1 MVPSNMKIKI
11 YSKPDCEYCTL
22 AEDLAKAEGLSY
34 EKVNIARDELKELC
48 DGRLDAYP
56 QVFCDGVRVG
66 NYFDFQ
72 EWVEDAVEPM
82 LVPNLDRFTTF
93 PIVHQNLWDL
103 YKRAQHS
110 NWSAEEIDL
119 SVDKD
124 HWDKLTD
131 NERHFIKW
139 VLAFFAG
146 SDGIVFENLNMNF
159 ADEVQYT
166 EARAFYA
173 FQGFNEHVHGETYSR
188 LIDRLITDPKEKHQ
202 LFTAVNSIPS
212 IKQKAEW
219 AMRWFSRD
227 RPFAERLF
235 AFACVEGIFFSGSFC
250 SIFWLKKRGLMPGL
264 SFSNELISRDEGLH
278 LEFAVELFK
287 MLRKKPSA
295 ETIHNI
301 LREAVEIEKG
311 FIIDALPC
319 SLIGMSADKM
329 SQYIEYVS
337 DRLLKQVGYGTIWNT
352 KNPFDWMEAISL
364 EGKTNFFE
372 KRVGEYAKVSETVDT
387 TLGFDEDF

>member
-1 MVPSNMKIKI
+1 MKIKI

-22 AEDLAKAEGLSY
+22 AEDLARSEGLCY
-34 EKVNIARDELKELC
+34 EKVNIEKDELKELC
-48 DGRLDAYP
+48 NGRLDAYP
-56 QVFCDGVRVG
+56 QIFNDGVRIG

-72 EWVEDAVEPM
+72 EWVEENVEPM
-82 LVPNLDRFTTF
+82 LVPNMDRFTTF
-93 PIVHQNLWDL
+93 PIAHQNLWDL

-119 SVDKD
+119 SADKD
-124 HWDKLTD
+124 DWDKLTE

-146 SDGIVFENLNMNF
+146 SDGIVFENLNTNF

-188 LIDRLITDPKEKHQ
+188 LIDRLITDPVEKNQ

-278 LEFAVELFK
+278 LEFAVELFR
-287 MLRKKPSA
+287 MLRKKPSV
-295 ETIHNI
+295 ETVHSI
-301 LREAVEIEKG
+301 LREAVEIEKS
-311 FIIDALPC
+311 FILDALPC

-337 DRLLKQVGYGTIWNT
+337 DRLLKQIGYATMWNT

-387 TLGFDEDF
+387 TLGFDEEF